1 MLRDAEGAQERRSHI
16 RNDEFVVIRS
26 NISTVA
32 VGVEGLAHCPLPL
45 DAVPS
50 DPRSEDRP
58 WSDRRPTISQP
69 PNLGYGQPAGYDPNQ
84 TGYPGSA
91 GHGPPLKRNNTT
103 LIIAVVVV
111 TVVLVA
117 TGVTGFLLLNKD
129 AEPAT
134 ETVSGPP
141 FHYDGCEELS
151 LPCPA
156 PAAGSNPPT
165 GSGDATVDALAQNCF
180 NDDMQ
185 ACDELYTAT
194 ANGSP
199 PSPTPALRP
208 FFDYGYTCG
217 DRLTAD
223 EVDNRLCFDI
233 YE

>member
-1 MLRDAEGAQERRSHI
+1 MRETL
-16 RNDEFVVIRS
+16 
-26 NISTVA
+26 A
-32 VGVEGLAHCPLPL
+32 VTRPIIPRLSAADCPLVLYVSDL
-45 DAVPS
+45 DAV
-50 DPRSEDRP
+50 RSHARREDRP

-69 PNLGYGQPAGYDPNQ
+69 PNLGYGQPGGYDPNQ
-84 TGYPGSA
+84 TGYPASA
-91 GHGPPLKRNNTT
+91 GYGPPLKRNNTT

-111 TVVLVA
+111 AVVLIATVVTV
-117 TGVTGFLLLNKD
+117 FLLLNKD
-129 AEPAT
+129 AEPAPAAIT
-134 ETVSGPP
+134 TSDIQTGSGPTV
-141 FHYDGCEELS
+141 HADTCEDLG

-165 GSGDATVDALAQNCF
+165 GSGDATVDALAENCF

-185 ACDELYTAT
+185 ACDELLTAT

-217 DRLTAD
+217 DRLTAQQ
-223 EVDNRLCFDI
+223 VDNRLCVDI